1 MIVTEPKPLEE
12 VRCSLEGFARI
23 AVFGCGS
30 CATLAGTGGE
40 KEVREMVELIK
51 PVEVVYSAVIDTA
64 CHERLAA
71 REVKKAVKAGAE
83 AILVLACGSGVQNVA
98 DVTDLPVLP
107 GLNTVFIG
115 KTKRPGEFYEYCSAC
130 GSCVLA
136 ETAGI
141 CPKTRCPKSM
151 LNGPCGGMHHGRCE
165 VYPDQSC
172 VWVEIYRRNEEKDQM
187 LISDHSSHNSRPR
200 RKG

>member
-1 MIVTEPKPLEE
+1 MIVTEPKPLNEIID
-12 VRCSLEGFARI
+12 SLKGVSRI

-40 KEVREMVELIK
+40 KEVSQMIEDIK
-51 PVEVVYSAVIDTA
+51 PVESVYAAVIDTA

-71 REVKKAVKAGAE
+71 REVKKAVEAGAQ

-98 DVTDLPVLP
+98 DVADIPVLP
-107 GLNTVFIG
+107 ALNTVFIG

-136 ETAGI
+136 ETGGI
-141 CPKTRCPKSM
+141 CPKTRCPKGM
-151 LNGPCGGMHHGRCE
+151 LNGPCGGMHHGMCE

-172 VWVEIYRRNEEKDQM
+172 VWVEIYRKRNNIKQI
-187 LISDHSSHNSRPR
+187 LSSDHSSYNLRPR
-200 RKG
+200 KKK